1 MKLLSTISF
10 LLILTTSYAKADM
23 LNYKNINSLAGIICQ
38 QVLKDKDS
46 SFISKFSI
54 DKTQLDKNEF
64 KVQLIGTCN
73 AEVKNGQI
81 TKFGEEIELSF
92 YSNKE
97 TAKGRL
103 GIKEIRIDLNS
114 QGFSHVLIKDPLF
127 NEAVKIKF
135 TSSKW
140 SSNNMIVTF
149 EPIKL
154 QFNGNKALEDTANLK
169 LKDSTVYNLWNFEAY
184 SCNNNLEQK
193 DCSRLTSKL

>member
-1 MKLLSTISF
+1 MKLLSTISL
-10 LLILTTSYAKADM
+10 LLILTTSYAKADV

-38 QVLKDKDS
+38 QVLEEKDS

-64 KVQLIGTCN
+64 KVQLTGTCN

-81 TKFGEEIELSF
+81 TKVGEEIELSF
-92 YSNKE
+92 YSSKE

-114 QGFSHVLIKDPLF
+114 LGFSQVLIKDPLF

-135 TSSKW
+135 TS
-140 SSNNMIVTF
+140 
-149 EPIKL
+149 
-154 QFNGNKALEDTANLK
+154 
-169 LKDSTVYNLWNFEAY
+169 
-184 SCNNNLEQK
+184 
-193 DCSRLTSKL
+193 